1 MSDDMLKGAIGDNAK
16 KALKNYIDRV
26 ERLESD
32 KQAIADDIKVVYADA
47 KGEGFDTKIMRQVI
61 RRRKLEREKRD
72 EIDSLIETYEGVID
86 SLEDM
91 MS

>member
-1 MSDDMLKGAIGDNAK
+1 MVDDMLKGAIGDNAK
-16 KALKNYIDRV
+16 KALKDYIDRV

-32 KQAIADDIKVVYADA
+32 KQAIADDIKDIYADA

-61 RRRKLEREKRD
+61 RRRKLEREERD